1 MGRNH
6 IVLTRNCRHHNA
18 LFLLNSRIPLVRTSS
33 ELAVYCHPRY
43 NTRSHT
49 ATSLHKKETTLVR
62 ATLAHCSVRPYQ
74 SLASI
79 DAARIAQ
86 PSEPILIPKLRI
98 YFADF
103 PYLRYSIG
111 QRLFTLETC
120 CGYGYEFARNLHTS
134 LPILS
139 RANASASDG
148 TRPVPLLVVVH
159 PISGQ
164 TDSRVHT
171 LRSTNHLIRKDNSL
185 RNLHW

>member
-1 MGRNH
+1 MPLAEHARTH
-6 IVLTRNCRHHNA
+6 SQLRDSTRIKRHWSMLQRKRQCA
-18 LFLLNSRIPLVRTSS
+18 
-33 ELAVYCHPRY
+33 
-43 NTRSHT
+43 
-49 ATSLHKKETTLVR
+49 
-62 ATLAHCSVRPYQ
+62 VRPFQ
-74 SLASI
+74 SLASSH
-79 DAARIAQ
+79 AARMAQ

-134 LPILS
+134 LPIIS

-185 RNLHW
+185 RNLH

>member
-1 MGRNH
+1 MRKGREGSE
-6 IVLTRNCRHHNA
+6 
-18 LFLLNSRIPLVRTSS
+18 SR
-33 ELAVYCHPRY
+33 AWHPRAP
-43 NTRSHT
+43 HA
-49 ATSLHKKETTLVR
+49 ATHHLNPLPYPHRRLH
-62 ATLAHCSVRPYQ
+62 
-74 SLASI
+74 
-79 DAARIAQ
+79 AAL
-86 PSEPILIPKLRI
+86 EPILFPKLRI

-148 TRPVPLLVVVH
+148 TRPVPLLVVAH

-164 TDSRVHT
+164 TDSRVLT
-171 LRSTNHLIRKDNSL
+171 LRFEPLNKKRQLSPKLALT
-185 RNLHW
+185 

>member
-1 MGRNH
+1 MRKDQEDARSRAWH
-6 IVLTRNCRHHNA
+6 PKAPHAATHC
-18 LFLLNSRIPLVRTSS
+18 LNPGSYPHRR
-33 ELAVYCHPRY
+33 
-43 NTRSHT
+43 
-49 ATSLHKKETTLVR
+49 LH
-62 ATLAHCSVRPYQ
+62 
-74 SLASI
+74 
-79 DAARIAQ
+79 AA
-86 PSEPILIPKLRI
+86 SEPILFPKLRI

-185 RNLHW
+185 RNLH

>member
-1 MGRNH
+1 M
-6 IVLTRNCRHHNA
+6 A
-18 LFLLNSRIPLVRTSS
+18 
-33 ELAVYCHPRY
+33 
-43 NTRSHT
+43 
-49 ATSLHKKETTLVR
+49 
-62 ATLAHCSVRPYQ
+62 Q
-74 SLASI
+74 S
-79 DAARIAQ
+79 
-86 PSEPILIPKLRI
+86 SEPILIPKLRI

-185 RNLHW
+185 RNLRQRLWIHLCCHTSYAPTREGRNIALSVAKCGIINPLPFRTEGDIVQALSHFRTELTYSLGSTDPCSTAVHMEPFSTSAFKVLI